1 MKTRTHRTIFWAS
14 IAAALLGIIIFT
26 QTESWA
32 AVGLTMAGV
41 IIASFAGES
50 GHIYDEEAEA

>member
-1 MKTRTHRTIFWAS
+1 MTTKTYRRIFWAAILGAFCG
-14 IAAALLGIIIFT
+14 IAIFT

-41 IIASFAGES
+41 IIAAFAGEA